1 MHLTRKDRTA
11 VRARKRYRGV
21 VILATCEHTPICPF
35 FISQVGYSP
44 ELYMTM
50 KDKFCLGDNAGCARL
65 LALDVVERVED
76 VPDDLIPSDHE
87 RLGTLRRE
95 VYGDESK

>member
-1 MHLTRKDRTA
+1 MA
-11 VRARKRYRGV
+11 SCQY
-21 VILATCEHTPICPF
+21 TPICPF

-44 ELYMTM
+44 ELYMAM
-50 KDKFCLGDNAGCARL
+50 KDKFCLGDNSGCARL
-65 LALDVVERVED
+65 LALDICDRVED

-95 VYGDESK
+95 VYGDEHK